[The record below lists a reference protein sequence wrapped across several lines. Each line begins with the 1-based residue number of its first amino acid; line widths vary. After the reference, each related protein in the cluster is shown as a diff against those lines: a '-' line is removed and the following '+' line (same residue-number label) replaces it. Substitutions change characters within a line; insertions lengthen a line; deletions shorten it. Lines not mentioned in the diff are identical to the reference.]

1 MPGSSLLRSSPKS
14 ACPEGGRAMREM
26 RAVNV
31 GPRAAGEAGPAD
43 PADPRTFAK
52 SLETCKKVNGSKIRK
67 ENRSVHMCAC

>member
-26 RAVNV
+26 GAVSV
-31 GPRAAGEAGPAD
+31 GPRAAGAAGPAD
-43 PADPRTFAK
+43 TRMFAK